1 MVNPK
6 SIADI
11 FGYSDMGYLNTKI
24 GESLF
29 LTPEMHMNKEYEGKY
44 TDLFACAIVI
54 FILVTR
60 QAPFQLARS
69 NDSMFKLL
77 IDKKFD
83 EYWSAFPTL
92 SYEFKNL
99 MQ

>member
-1 MVNPK
+1 MNPK

-11 FGYSDMGYLNTKI
+11 FGYSDMVYLNTKI